1 MVKVRNADFERELHL
16 EEERF
21 TVTKIQGFRKAFLR
35 NREPFFPSIPLEV
48 AIFSAVCTSKDCLT
62 GIGCVRFH
70 FKD

>member
-1 MVKVRNADFERELHL
+1 MKVRNADFERELHL

-21 TVTKIQGFRKAFLR
+21 TVTKIQGFRKAFLK
-35 NREPFFPSIPLEV
+35 PLGRV